1 MMERLLTALPSAW
14 IDRLFERLAVAYG
27 TEKFTAIWRGQ
38 DIDRVKAVWAAELG
52 KFTAA
57 ELRAALVALPNK
69 HPSWP
74 PTLYEFVELCP
85 RLPKTTQQ
93 LPAPREVGE
102 RPELKRITGEVG
114 KVARHDPRAWADW
127 ILERKAA
134 GDKAITDYAWRM
146 ALAAKDVR

>member
-1 MMERLLTALPSAW
+1 MM
-14 IDRLFERLAVAYG
+14 AYG
-27 TEKFTAIWRGQ
+27 TEKVMTLWRGQ
-38 DIDRVKAVWAAELG
+38 DLGEVKALWAAELG
-52 KFTAA
+52 QFTAA
-57 ELRAALVALPNK
+57 EIKAALVALPGK

-74 PTLYEFVELCP
+74 PTLYEFIDLCP
-85 RLPKTTQQ
+85 IVRREMQQ
-93 LPAPREVGE
+93 LPAPRKVGE
-102 RPELKRITGEVG
+102 RPQLKRIAGAVG